1 MSCVTK
7 RNSVVDIMKGIAI
20 ILVVIGHTYVKYIY
34 NFISL
39 FHVAIFFI
47 ISGYCF
53 NNAYLETRKSFLELL
68 KKRLLSL
75 WLPYVAYNFIA
86 LLFQNFFLKIGFLT
100 SDKLA
105 YEKLGAILSDGY
117 CLPISLREGLICIC
131 RSFFFMNSRPFV
143 GGLWFLG
150 GLFFV
155 TFLYCFIQF
164 ILQKIH
170 LEKYHIVV
178 SFFLLCLGF
187 LFEELDFDSKLSL
200 IKQVDIILICEIMF
214 VIGVIIRTK
223 KVMDRLSNLSFLIKI
238 FIVGVCFSLLVI
250 CSLNNSISI
259 AGRNITNPIF
269 YLMVSLLGFTLVYI
283 VSHFINNNYLREFFI
298 FLGQHTIPILALHTL
313 AFKIITYIQVYIYDN
328 DIIALSSYP
337 VLNNSL
343 MWSVLYTVAGVLV
356 PVVIVILPFQK
367 VKIVKKIFAL

>member
-1 MSCVTK
+1 M
-7 RNSVVDIMKGIAI
+7 
-20 ILVVIGHTYVKYIY
+20 
-34 NFISL
+34 
-39 FHVAIFFI
+39 
-47 ISGYCF
+47 
-53 NNAYLETRKSFLELL
+53 
-68 KKRLLSL
+68 
-75 WLPYVAYNFIA
+75 
-86 LLFQNFFLKIGFLT
+86 
-100 SDKLA
+100 
-105 YEKLGAILSDGY
+105 
-117 CLPISLREGLICIC
+117 
-131 RSFFFMNSRPFV
+131 
-143 GGLWFLG
+143 
-150 GLFFV
+150 
-155 TFLYCFIQF
+155 
-164 ILQKIH
+164 
-170 LEKYHIVV
+170 EKYHIVV

-187 LFEELDFDSKLSL
+187 LFEELDFHSKLSL

-238 FIVGVCFSLLVI
+238 FIVGICFSLLVI

-283 VSHFINNNYLREFFI
+283 VSHFINNNYFKRVFI

>member
-20 ILVVIGHTYVKYIY
+20 ILVVMGHTYTKYIY

-39 FHVAIFFI
+39 FHVTIFFI

-53 NNAYLETRKSFLELL
+53 NNAYLETRKSFFELL
-68 KKRLLSL
+68 RKRLLSL

-105 YEKLGAILSDGY
+105 YEKLGAALLDGY
-117 CLPISLREGLICIC
+117 CLPISLKESLVCIFK
-131 RSFFFMNSRPFV
+131 SFIFMNSRPFV

-170 LEKYHIVV
+170 LEKYHIVI

-187 LFEELDFDSKLSL
+187 LFEKLDFDSKMSL
-200 IKQVDIILICEIMF
+200 IKQLDIILICEIMF
-214 VIGVIIRTK
+214 VLGVIIRTK
-223 KVMDRLSNLSFLIKI
+223 KVMDRLANLSFSIKI
-238 FIVGVCFSLLVI
+238 FIVGICFSLLVI

-259 AGRNITNPIF
+259 AGRVIVNPIF
-269 YLMVSLLGFTLVYI
+269 YLMVSLLGFILVYT
-283 VSHFINNNYLREFFI
+283 VSHFINNSYFKRIFI

-313 AFKIITYIQVYIYDN
+313 AFKIITYMQVNIYGN
-328 DIIALSSYP
+328 DMIALSSYP
-337 VLNNSL
+337 VLENTL
-343 MWSVLYTVAGVLV
+343 IWSVLYVLAGVLV
-356 PVVIVILPFQK
+356 PLIVILPLQRF
-367 VKIVKKIFAL
+367 KIVKKIFAL

>member
-53 NNAYLETRKSFLELL
+53 NNAYLETRYSFLELL

-143 GGLWFLG
+143 GGFGFW
-150 GLFFV
+150 V
-155 TFLYCFIQF
+155 DC
-164 ILQKIH
+164 
-170 LEKYHIVV
+170 
-178 SFFLLCLGF
+178 FLLHFCIV
-187 LFEELDFDSKLSL
+187 LSNSYYRRF
-200 IKQVDIILICEIMF
+200 IWKSIIL
-214 VIGVIIRTK
+214 
-223 KVMDRLSNLSFLIKI
+223 
-238 FIVGVCFSLLVI
+238 
-250 CSLNNSISI
+250 
-259 AGRNITNPIF
+259 
-269 YLMVSLLGFTLVYI
+269 
-283 VSHFINNNYLREFFI
+283 
-298 FLGQHTIPILALHTL
+298 
-313 AFKIITYIQVYIYDN
+313 
-328 DIIALSSYP
+328 
-337 VLNNSL
+337 
-343 MWSVLYTVAGVLV
+343 
-356 PVVIVILPFQK
+356 
-367 VKIVKKIFAL
+367 